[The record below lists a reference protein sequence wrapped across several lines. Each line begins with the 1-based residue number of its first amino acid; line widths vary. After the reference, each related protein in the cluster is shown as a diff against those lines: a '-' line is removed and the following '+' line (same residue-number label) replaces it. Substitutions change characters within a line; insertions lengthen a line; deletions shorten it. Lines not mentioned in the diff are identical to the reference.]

1 MTCRNCKH
9 YSPLLG
15 YCFGPTEAV
24 YHTTSGNEACSA
36 YEDGWKD
43 EDPAYGEAIRWLL
56 AVRNSSLRKRACR
69 IVGDRP
75 IDEFCALFIILT
87 SEQFDFLLKMWFV
100 GVVEPHGPLV
110 LPRIGVE

>member
-69 IVGDRP
+69 IVGDRRLLERFVDR
-75 IDEFCALFIILT
+75 IYYHLEENEDDEDYLFQNATEDALREI
-87 SEQFDFLLKMWFV
+87 
-100 GVVEPHGPLV
+100 
-110 LPRIGVE
+110 